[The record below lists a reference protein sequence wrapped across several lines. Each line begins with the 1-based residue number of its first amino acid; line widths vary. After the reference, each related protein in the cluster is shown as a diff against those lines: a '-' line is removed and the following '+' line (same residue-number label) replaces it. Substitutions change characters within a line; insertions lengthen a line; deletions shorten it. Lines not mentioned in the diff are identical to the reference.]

1 MSQENKKG
9 EDFLCSLKSNWFQDS
24 ELLKLNSGFCQDLD
38 NLTRRSFLSEN
49 STTWESVLQNNIQN
63 LKIK

>member
-38 NLTRRSFLSEN
+38 NLTRSFLSEN